1 MKKLINDIKNYIPYN
16 EQEKCDK
23 KMILKLLKEDDI
35 LTRKNQTHHFTASS
49 WVASPDFKKVLMVYH
64 NIYNSWSWIGGHAD
78 GESDLLAVALREA
91 KEETGLM
98 DVKPFNNDI
107 LSIEVLTVNGHFKN
121 GEYVPSHLHLN
132 VTYLLVANINEKLI
146 IKPDE
151 NSGVK
156 WINIEKIKQEST
168 EKWMVDKIYAKLCE
182 KVNLL
187 REKSYE

>member
-23 KMILKLLKEDDI
+23 KIILKLLKEDDI
-35 LTRKNQTHHFTASS
+35 LTRKNKTHHFTASS
-49 WVASPDFKKVLMVYH
+49 WVVSPDFKKVLMVYH

-91 KEETGLM
+91 KEETGLI
-98 DVKPFNNDI
+98 DVQPFNNDI

-121 GEYVPSHLHLN
+121 GEYVSSHLHLN